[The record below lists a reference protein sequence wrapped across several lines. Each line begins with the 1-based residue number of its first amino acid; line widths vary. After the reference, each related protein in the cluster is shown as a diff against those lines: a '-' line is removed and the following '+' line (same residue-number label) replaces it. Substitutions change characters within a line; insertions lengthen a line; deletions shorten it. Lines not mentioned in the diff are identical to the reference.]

1 MKCAQILKPCPSECL
16 EDWRTSNL
24 RCVGEKGILAA
35 SFLVHQSLRVTS
47 LDGYWHA
54 LHWQGASALVTSGE
68 LCRDVAQSLSNLLYD
83 C

>member
-1 MKCAQILKPCPSECL
+1 M
-16 EDWRTSNL
+16 
-24 RCVGEKGILAA
+24 GEKDILAA

-68 LCRDVAQSLSNLLYD
+68 LCRLCNTESKQFIIRLLTLNKKEGEM
-83 C
+83 